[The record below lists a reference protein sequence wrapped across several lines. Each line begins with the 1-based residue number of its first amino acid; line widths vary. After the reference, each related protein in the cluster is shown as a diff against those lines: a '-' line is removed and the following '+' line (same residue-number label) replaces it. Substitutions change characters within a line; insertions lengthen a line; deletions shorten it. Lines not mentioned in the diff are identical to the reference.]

1 MALGFAPWN
10 ALSIINFPE
19 EAPVLISLYLLK

>member
-19 EAPVLISLYLLK
+19 EAPVLISFYLLK